1 MASSGVNLL
10 RWSALVFG
18 VFYGFSHQN
27 AIHSRDKKALS
38 QHEWDR
44 KAQIIDQAK
53 AEWKKRND
61 PNSAKDNGGQHT
73 IIPPDKAGTPQKRVM
88 RSGYGGQW
96 ADQMARSHLR
106 PREPEV
112 RPRSLP
118 QRRTCA
124 KRLASRSKVI
134 K

>member
-27 AIHSRDKKALS
+27 AIHSRDKAAAS

-53 AEWKKRND
+53 AEWKKRNEPSSGKGNGVISD
-61 PNSAKDNGGQHT
+61 PENPKFDLEAYLNDVHARNS
-73 IIPPDKAGTPQKRVM
+73 
-88 RSGYGGQW
+88 SG
-96 ADQMARSHLR
+96 
-106 PREPEV
+106 
-112 RPRSLP
+112 
-118 QRRTCA
+118 
-124 KRLASRSKVI
+124 
-134 K
+134 

>member
-10 RWSALVFG
+10 RWSALAVG

-27 AIHSRDKKALS
+27 AIHSRDKKAVT

-61 PNSAKDNGGQHT
+61 PDSGKDNGVISDPENPKFDLEAYLNDVH
-73 IIPPDKAGTPQKRVM
+73 
-88 RSGYGGQW
+88 
-96 ADQMARSHLR
+96 ARNG
-106 PREPEV
+106 
-112 RPRSLP
+112 
-118 QRRTCA
+118 
-124 KRLASRSKVI
+124 
-134 K
+134 

>member
-27 AIHSRDKKALS
+27 AIHSRDKKAVT

-61 PNSAKDNGGQHT
+61 PNSAKDNRGQHT
-73 IIPPDKAGTPQKRVM
+73 IVPSDQAGMPQKRVM
-88 RSGYGGQW
+88 RTCDRGQW
-96 ADQMARSHLR
+96 ADKVVRSHLR
-106 PREPEV
+106 PRKPEV

-124 KRLASRSKVI
+124 KWLASRSKVI

>member
-10 RWSALVFG
+10 RWSALAVG

-27 AIHSRDKKALS
+27 AIHSRDKKAVT

-61 PNSAKDNGGQHT
+61 PDSGKDNGGEHVLHAHMERKCFRRESCAVALEDCVLT
-73 IIPPDKAGTPQKRVM
+73 TRCAVISDPQNPKFDLEAYLNDVH
-88 RSGYGGQW
+88 
-96 ADQMARSHLR
+96 ARNG
-106 PREPEV
+106 
-112 RPRSLP
+112 
-118 QRRTCA
+118 
-124 KRLASRSKVI
+124 
-134 K
+134 